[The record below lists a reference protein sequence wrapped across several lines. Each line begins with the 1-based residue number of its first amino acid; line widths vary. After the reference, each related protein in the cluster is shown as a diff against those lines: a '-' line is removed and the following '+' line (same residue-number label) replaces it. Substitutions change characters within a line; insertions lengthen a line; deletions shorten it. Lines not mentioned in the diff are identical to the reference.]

1 MKNTFK
7 MTGYQVTTGQFVIG
21 DEKSYVV
28 SSPKADNYRGQVH
41 ICHNCFPSNNN
52 FKKTK
57 QLEIPGLK
65 MGEHFGAAVSA
76 CDLTGDGRDDL
87 LVGAPN
93 YGDHV
98 HPNTGRVHVLITSS
112 QGFLLQRLTVVTPP
126 DRFNGAKFG
135 SSLGCLTLPDSGKQV
150 IVGAPHYEQT
160 GAVFLYRLKNNQM
173 ELSQTIKPTRATTRG
188 FGLRLSE
195 PITAG
200 IAVAAPDSKEAF
212 FVRVRPV
219 VRFREVSTI
228 RIQPTTIDRQRD
240 REITLIIQ
248 PTIVRLSAPS
258 EELLVRAEVQTDGR
272 LTAVGTN
279 NQQGTFSR
287 NSVAT
292 SELRLKYNLDLSSNN
307 LHPVHLNIA
316 LKYSLPACTDSYTR
330 PCPVFNNIPGR
341 CGVVGSLLNTE

>member
-1 MKNTFK
+1 MYCGTVCTIGTEAA
-7 MTGYQVTTGQFVIG
+7 TGVFG
-21 DEKSYVV
+21 VV
-28 SSPKADNYRGQVH
+28 G
-41 ICHNCFPSNNN
+41 ICA
-52 FKKTK
+52 T
-57 QLEIPGLK
+57 
-65 MGEHFGAAVSA
+65 A
-76 CDLTGDGRDDL
+76 C
-87 LVGAPN
+87 
-93 YGDHV
+93 
-98 HPNTGRVHVLITSS
+98 
-112 QGFLLQRLTVVTPP
+112 
-126 DRFNGAKFG
+126 
-135 SSLGCLTLPDSGKQV
+135 
-150 IVGAPHYEQT
+150 
-160 GAVFLYRLKNNQM
+160 
-173 ELSQTIKPTRATTRG
+173 
-188 FGLRLSE
+188 
-195 PITAG
+195 TAG

-219 VRFREVSTI
+219 VRFRDVSTI

-272 LTAVGTN
+272 LTTVGTN

-341 CGVVGSLLNTE
+341 WGVVGSLLNTE